1 MCATDTVYMNNSF
14 LLQDLGS
21 KVNPNSKELTKRRD
35 AFIVMLHHI
44 QVSVHSLIAG
54 GKFMEDNRL

>member
-1 MCATDTVYMNNSF
+1 M

-44 QVSVHSLIAG
+44 QVTGYPYRYVNMILLQEVHVMQNISL
-54 GKFMEDNRL
+54 